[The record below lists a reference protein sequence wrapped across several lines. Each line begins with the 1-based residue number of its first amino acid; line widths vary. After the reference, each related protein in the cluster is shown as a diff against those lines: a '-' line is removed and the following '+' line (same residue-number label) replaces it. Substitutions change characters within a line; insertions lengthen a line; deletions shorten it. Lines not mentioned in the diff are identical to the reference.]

1 MKMVATE
8 KANDVNEA
16 AQERLSS
23 VAFGRRG
30 NKASSVVNE
39 RNPCT
44 ANSEKKMLRVGTWN
58 VRTLQRTG
66 KLVNVIREMRTAK
79 INILGLSEVR
89 WKDGGDFI
97 SDGVRV
103 IYAGGTEN
111 QRGVAVLLDEDTAK
125 CVIST
130 EAHGDRILVVKLKGW
145 PTDIVLL
152 QIYMPTTSHDDEE
165 VEVMYDSIDEIIKKV
180 KGTDYLIIMGDWNA
194 VVGEGKEGKCVGD
207 YGLGKKNDRGERLI
221 EFCKQQQ
228 MMVTNTWFKQEKR
241 RRYTW
246 KAPGDLTRYQLDY
259 ILVRERYRNSVKNS
273 HAYPG
278 ADADTDHNLVAMS
291 VFLTLKN
298 LKRKKN
304 KKRWNRDKL
313 KSCGVEFTEAVESRI
328 KYELQGTV
336 DQKWQ
341 TLKTMVVTQAKAV
354 IGYSKGQQAKKP
366 WVTEEMLKKMDERR
380 KWKHQSTEIAK
391 KEYKRLNNE
400 LRRATDKARESW
412 WDEQCS
418 ELEELQRQGKY
429 DKLYSKISK
438 LQKKNGKS
446 SNVIKDRN
454 GILLTNEDEVR
465 NRWKEYIEEL
475 YDKENKPTEEE
486 MIGTFANPGG
496 EDDLGPTLLREEIE
510 KAIEELKDGKS
521 EGVDEIPAEM
531 IKCLGE
537 KAKEELVKLCQEIYT
552 TGEWPSD
559 FVEMIMIPLQKKP
572 NATECSDHRTI
583 SLIVHASKILL
594 KILTKRLEGKVEAI
608 QFIGDDQFGF
618 RKGRGTR
625 EAIAVLRT
633 LGERSLQHGKDI
645 FVCFVDYEKAFDR
658 VNWSKLM
665 KILERIGVDEKDRQ
679 LIRHLYLS
687 QSVVVR
693 VNGGNSEPG
702 LLGRGVRQGCPLSP
716 LLFNIYIQ
724 QMIMETMENVE
735 DGVKVGGQL
744 VNAIR
749 FADDQAMVASTNA
762 GLQRI
767 MDSLNRTSGEY
778 GMRINIKKT
787 KMMRISREE
796 GKSMNITINGNKL
809 EQVTQFCYL
818 GSTITEDCRSH
829 TEIKKRIAMGKEAFD
844 KRRELLRGKLK
855 LELKKRMVKSL
866 VWSVVLYGA
875 ETWTLTKEDTKRLEA
890 FEMWTWRRILK
901 ISWTEHQSNEEV
913 LRKVQEERTLMN
925 TIRKRQTNWIGHIL
939 RGDSLL
945 KTVMEGRMLGKKVAG
960 RPRIMMLDWM
970 EDRQRNQR
978 YKEIKEKAQNRS
990 EWHHWIPGPA
1000 I

>member
-1 MKMVATE
+1 
-8 KANDVNEA
+8 
-16 AQERLSS
+16 
-23 VAFGRRG
+23 
-30 NKASSVVNE
+30 
-39 RNPCT
+39 
-44 ANSEKKMLRVGTWN
+44 
-58 VRTLQRTG
+58 
-66 KLVNVIREMRTAK
+66 
-79 INILGLSEVR
+79 
-89 WKDGGDFI
+89 
-97 SDGVRV
+97 
-103 IYAGGTEN
+103 
-111 QRGVAVLLDEDTAK
+111 
-125 CVIST
+125 
-130 EAHGDRILVVKLKGW
+130 
-145 PTDIVLL
+145 
-152 QIYMPTTSHDDEE
+152 
-165 VEVMYDSIDEIIKKV
+165 
-180 KGTDYLIIMGDWNA
+180 
-194 VVGEGKEGKCVGD
+194 
-207 YGLGKKNDRGERLI
+207 
-221 EFCKQQQ
+221 
-228 MMVTNTWFKQEKR
+228 
-241 RRYTW
+241 
-246 KAPGDLTRYQLDY
+246 
-259 ILVRERYRNSVKNS
+259 
-273 HAYPG
+273 
-278 ADADTDHNLVAMS
+278 
-291 VFLTLKN
+291 
-298 LKRKKN
+298 
-304 KKRWNRDKL
+304 
-313 KSCGVEFTEAVESRI
+313 
-328 KYELQGTV
+328 
-336 DQKWQ
+336 
-341 TLKTMVVTQAKAV
+341 
-354 IGYSKGQQAKKP
+354 
-366 WVTEEMLKKMDERR
+366 
-380 KWKHQSTEIAK
+380 
-391 KEYKRLNNE
+391 
-400 LRRATDKARESW
+400 
-412 WDEQCS
+412 
-418 ELEELQRQGKY
+418 
-429 DKLYSKISK
+429 
-438 LQKKNGKS
+438 
-446 SNVIKDRN
+446 
-454 GILLTNEDEVR
+454 
-465 NRWKEYIEEL
+465 
-475 YDKENKPTEEE
+475 
-486 MIGTFANPGG
+486 
-496 EDDLGPTLLREEIE
+496 
-510 KAIEELKDGKS
+510 
-521 EGVDEIPAEM
+521 
-531 IKCLGE
+531 
-537 KAKEELVKLCQEIYT
+537 
-552 TGEWPSD
+552 
-559 FVEMIMIPLQKKP
+559 
-572 NATECSDHRTI
+572 
-583 SLIVHASKILL
+583 
-594 KILTKRLEGKVEAI
+594 
-608 QFIGDDQFGF
+608 
-618 RKGRGTR
+618 
-625 EAIAVLRT
+625 
-633 LGERSLQHGKDI
+633 
-645 FVCFVDYEKAFDR
+645 
-658 VNWSKLM
+658 M

-829 TEIKKRIAMGKEAFD
+829 TEIKKRIVMGKEAFN

-875 ETWTLTKEDTKRLEA
+875 ETWTVTKEDTKRLEA